1 MWASQTRGSSEAQ
14 SEKRKENRRKVVEH
28 LINAGADIN
37 KPAGVSTLLVRVIS
51 ILITFLNKY
60 IEWMDTINASQ
71 SRQPS

>member
-14 SEKRKENRRKVVEH
+14 SEKGKENRRKVVKH